1 MTIVIK
7 NDGEA
12 VALTPGAARRM
23 VQAGEAQYPTF
34 KLCGKGGQYVTRE
47 MVAEKPKK
55 TRGRPKKKVIKPEPE
70 ESGDEAE

>member
-7 NDGEA
+7 NDGES

-23 VQAGEAQYPTF
+23 VQAGEASYPTF
-34 KLCGKGGQYVTRE
+34 KLCGKGGQYLTRE
-47 MVAEKPKK
+47 MVAETPKK
-55 TRGRPKKKVIKPEPE
+55 RGRPKKKVIEPEPE